1 MHIND
6 IPDSGK
12 VFIDAN
18 IFIYHFAGISK
29 QSTRLF
35 ERIRDGELTGS
46 VNTIILAEVLHRRMI
61 AEAIEK
67 GLVTSK
73 NAVRRLKERP
83 DFVKSLTQYSKDV
96 QDIIQIPLT
105 VESITKAD
113 ILASANT
120 RRVHGVLTND
130 SIILATMER
139 LSIVDF
145 VTHDNDFD
153 DISKLKLWKPND
165 I

>member
-6 IPDSGK
+6 LQDSTN

-18 IFIYHFAGISK
+18 ILIYHFAGISK
-29 QSTRLF
+29 QCTHLL
-35 ERIRDGELTGS
+35 ERIRDGKLTGF
-46 VNTIILAEVLHRRMI
+46 VNTIIMAEVLHRRMI

-73 NAVRRLKERP
+73 NVVRRLKKRP
-83 DFVKSLTQYSKDV
+83 DLVKNLTQYSQDV
-96 QDIIQIPLT
+96 QDIIRMPLS
-105 VESITKAD
+105 VESVTKAD
-113 ILASANT
+113 LLASAQIRST
-120 RRVHGVLTND
+120 HGMLTND
-130 SIILATMER
+130 SVILATMKR
-139 LSIVDF
+139 VSIVDF

-153 DISKLKLWKPND
+153 RMTKLKLWKPND